1 MCRSRGG
8 GHLRYCSVAG
18 DRLARLRIGPR
29 HQTWDDRVMDTDM
42 LAQIAGLW
50 RGLSGGQTALQS
62 SGVTVVESDRHRLS
76 PSGWIGIVSLYDRV
90 VIATPNEFRT
100 VVDRGLAMSPAI
112 DALTTVRGVAGV
124 FGEPAQCLGPAV
136 LAHGGHVRSAG
147 SGRSQRLASST
158 CPRALFTRGT
168 SGERSDE
175 DGFGCVSITR
185 CRRRSGQRKR
195 VSTVAGVDC
204 PHERLDRS
212 GCPRCGVRDHRSCGR
227 PRTCLEQWAS
237 RPMAGGR
244 GQPRFAEARRFA
256 WTHRDWASVEF
267 QAAIVLKAHSA
278 QVSAPRKR

>member
-136 LAHGGHVRSAG
+136 LAYG
-147 SGRSQRLASST
+147 SGPTEAMSGALGPVAPSDWRVQRVLERCSPEERAESDLMRTDSGVFLSRDADGDPVSASGYRRWPESIAHMSVLTVPDARGAGYGTIAAAAALGLASSNGLLAQWRAAEDNQGSQRLAGS
-158 CPRALFTRGT
+158 LGL
-168 SGERSDE
+168 
-175 DGFGCVSITR
+175 
-185 CRRRSGQRKR
+185 
-195 VSTVAGVDC
+195 TVIG
-204 PHERLDRS
+204 RQLS
-212 GCPRCGVRDHRSCGR
+212 FR
-227 PRTCLEQWAS
+227 PRS
-237 RPMAGGR
+237 
-244 GQPRFAEARRFA
+244 
-256 WTHRDWASVEF
+256 S
-267 QAAIVLKAHSA
+267 
-278 QVSAPRKR
+278 